1 MGGGAVGAAKLA
13 LLSAGLVLLPTVARS
28 GDSGEWRSDVL
39 ALTDSNIEAAIQS
52 TDVLMVEFYGALS
65 HAACASGRR
74 ERRSRRLAKAD
85 RTAVLLRSAV
95 VRAL

>member
-1 MGGGAVGAAKLA
+1 MGGAVGAAKLA
-13 LLSAGLVLLPTVARS
+13 LLASAGLVLLPTVARA
-28 GDSGEWRSDVL
+28 DSEWRSDVL

>member
-13 LLSAGLVLLPTVARS
+13 LLSAGLVLLPTVARA
-28 GDSGEWRSDVL
+28 GESGEWRSDVL

-85 RTAVLLRSAV
+85 RTAVLRSAV

>member
-1 MGGGAVGAAKLA
+1 MGGAVGAAKLA
-13 LLSAGLVLLPTVARS
+13 LLASAGLVLLPTVARA
-28 GDSGEWRSDVL
+28 DSEWRSDVL

-74 ERRSRRLAKAD
+74 PQFRHACQCGISRPSSDGHGQTGD
-85 RTAVLLRSAV
+85 R
-95 VRAL
+95 